1 MSFHDSGRLAP
12 RTASRLAR
20 EVRDLLVSPENGV
33 HLVVDEA
40 TGLPSNLRELTAEL
54 EGPAD
59 TPYVGR
65 FFLLRFTF
73 GPEFPATPPTAHFLT
88 KVYHP
93 NVDATTGAIC
103 VNTLKRDWKSE
114 HTMKHCLAVIRCLLM
129 EPFPESSLNEDA
141 GKLFMES
148 YKEYCKRAQLHADVH
163 GRTQSVAAPA
173 TTAKTEMEET
183 RVLQDSSHN
192 SSTLAVRNIEN
203 SAMKKSSSKAKMTK
217 KKSLKR
223 L

>member
-1 MSFHDSGRLAP
+1 M
-12 RTASRLAR
+12 
-20 EVRDLLVSPENGV
+20 
-33 HLVVDEA
+33 
-40 TGLPSNLRELTAEL
+40 

-59 TPYVGR
+59 TPYVGK

-73 GPEFPATPPTAHFLT
+73 GPDFPTTPPTAHFLT

-103 VNTLKRDWKSE
+103 VNTLKRDWKPE
-114 HTMKHCLAVIRCLLM
+114 HTMKHCLAVIRCLLL

-148 YKEYCKRAQLHADVH
+148 YEEYCKRARLHADVH
-163 GRTQSVAAPA
+163 GRKQSTAAKVKP
-173 TTAKTEMEET
+173 EMEET
-183 RVLQDSSHN
+183 RVLQNASHN
-192 SSTLAVRNIEN
+192 SSTPAVRN
-203 SAMKKSSSKAKMTK
+203 ADTTKMTSKTKMTK

>member
-1 MSFHDSGRLAP
+1 M
-12 RTASRLAR
+12 
-20 EVRDLLVSPENGV
+20 
-33 HLVVDEA
+33 
-40 TGLPSNLRELTAEL
+40 

-59 TPYVGR
+59 TPYVGK

-73 GPEFPATPPTAHFLT
+73 GPDFPTTPPNARFLT

-93 NVDATTGAIC
+93 NVDPTTGAIC
-103 VNTLKRDWKSE
+103 VNTLKRDWKPE
-114 HTMKHCLAVIRCLLM
+114 HTMKHCLAVIRCLLL

-148 YKEYCKRAQLHADVH
+148 YAEYCKRARLHADVH
-163 GRTQSVAAPA
+163 GRTQSTAQAAK
-173 TTAKTEMEET
+173 AKTEMEET
-183 RVLQDSSHN
+183 RVLQNSSHN
-192 SSTLAVRNIEN
+192 SSTPAVLRN
-203 SAMKKSSSKAKMTK
+203 AADTTKKTIKTKMTK

>member
-1 MSFHDSGRLAP
+1 M
-12 RTASRLAR
+12 
-20 EVRDLLVSPENGV
+20 N
-33 HLVVDEA
+33 HLYKHQQ
-40 TGLPSNLRELTAEL
+40 AEM

-59 TPYVGR
+59 TPYVGK

-73 GPEFPATPPTAHFLT
+73 GPDFPTTPPTAHFLT

-93 NVDATTGAIC
+93 NVDSTTGAIC
-103 VNTLKRDWKSE
+103 VNTLKRDWKPE
-114 HTMKHCLAVIRCLLM
+114 HTMKHCLAVIRCLLI

-148 YKEYCKRAQLHADVH
+148 YEEYCKRARLHADVH
-163 GRTQSVAAPA
+163 GRTQSMEAA
-173 TTAKTEMEET
+173 AKARTEMEEM
-183 RVLQDSSHN
+183 RVLQNASHN
-192 SSTLAVRNIEN
+192 SCSTPASVRNNNADNN
-203 SAMKKSSSKAKMTK
+203 STKKMSKTKMTK

>member
-1 MSFHDSGRLAP
+1 M
-12 RTASRLAR
+12 
-20 EVRDLLVSPENGV
+20 
-33 HLVVDEA
+33 
-40 TGLPSNLRELTAEL
+40 

-59 TPYVGR
+59 TPYVGK

-73 GPEFPATPPTAHFLT
+73 GPEFPTTPPTAHFLT

-93 NVDATTGAIC
+93 NVDATSGAIC
-103 VNTLKRDWKSE
+103 VNTLKRDWKPE
-114 HTMKHCLAVIRCLLM
+114 HTMKHCLAVIRCLLL

-148 YKEYCKRAQLHADVH
+148 YEEYCKRARLHADVH
-163 GRTQSVAAPA
+163 GRKLSIVEATSVNVS
-173 TTAKTEMEET
+173 KTKTEET
-183 RVLQDSSHN
+183 RVLQNASRN
-192 SSTLAVRNIEN
+192 SSTPTVRNIDN
-203 SAMKKSSSKAKMTK
+203 TTTKKTNKTKMTK